1 MNGPARWLRLAA
13 ASPPM
18 PVAVVMVAMMMPAV
32 PPMVVMVPPVN
43 FRRRQPGIF
52 LNGCGGAGIA
62 ERHGIRR
69 RSEREQRANG
79 REPEK
84 LRELHEISPLCV
96 TPAPNGSSRRCT
108 QSGVRDLNAS

>member
-1 MNGPARWLRLAA
+1 
-13 ASPPM
+13 M

-84 LRELHEISPLCV
+84 LRELHEISPSCV